1 VFVTVSHFRSSIVFE
16 GKAGAVKKF
25 YSIDTLWLFLSKQMA
40 LMKFKVIITFSFT
53 SNRYGF

>member
-1 VFVTVSHFRSSIVFE
+1 MFE
-16 GKAGAVKKF
+16 GKAGAVKTF

-40 LMKFKVIITFSFT
+40 LMKFKVIITFSFP